1 MKIAEREGARVTEC
15 TGQVELFS
23 IGRRKV
29 TIESNGTF
37 ITSNAGVLL
46 ASRIERRL
54 KLASRLSVVLHD
66 ERDPALVSHTYEN
79 QMRQRLLQIVCGYED
94 CNDASELRF
103 EPAFQTAMGRV
114 AGREES
120 VLASQPTLSRFE
132 QRGAGE
138 LLRMSEVLVDLWIEQ
153 LLARGPKAWKDIVLE
168 FDSTDDP
175 THGAQQLS
183 MFHGYYDQYMY
194 HPLLVFDGE
203 GWPVAVVLR
212 PGRASGSQG
221 AASVLLRIFE
231 KIVERLPKSARITL
245 RGDAGFA
252 VPELYELCEAMGIR
266 YVIGQITH
274 ACYKER
280 AAEALA
286 EAVRT
291 FEQSGTKARVFTEF
305 EYQAE
310 TWSHRRRVIGKAE
323 RMPEGENLRF
333 IVTNIADLDPES
345 AYDYYTERGQS
356 ENFIKDLKNAM
367 FADRLSCSAFMANQ
381 FRLILHTAAYI
392 VMLELRRELAGT
404 ALAKAQMDTLRL
416 KLLKIGACIVV
427 TVRRIWV
434 QLSEFDPSRE
444 LFQYICR
451 RLTLAST

>member
-1 MKIAEREGARVTEC
+1 MTKC
-15 TGQVELFS
+15 TGQIDLFS
-23 IGRRKV
+23 IGRRRV

-37 ITSNAGVLL
+37 ITSNAGGLL

-54 KLASRLSVVLHD
+54 AVARRLSAVLED
-66 ERDPALVSHTYEN
+66 ERDPALVSHTYES

-103 EPAFQTAMGRV
+103 EPAFQTAMGRI

-120 VLASQPTLSRFE
+120 ALASQPTLSRFE
-132 QRGAGE
+132 QRDASE

-153 LLARGPKAWKDIVLE
+153 LLARGPKAWKNIVLE

-175 THGAQQLS
+175 THGAQQLT

-212 PGRASGSQG
+212 PGRAAASQG
-221 AASVLLRIFE
+221 AASVLVRIFK
-231 KIVERLPKSARITL
+231 KIVERLPKQARITL
-245 RGDAGFA
+245 RADAGFA
-252 VPELYELCEAMGIR
+252 VPELYELCEAMEIR

-274 ACYKER
+274 ASYKER
-280 AAEALA
+280 AADVLA
-286 EAVRT
+286 EAVRQ
-291 FEQSGTKARVFTEF
+291 FEQTGMKARLFTEF
-305 EYQAE
+305 EYQAQ
-310 TWSHRRRVIGKAE
+310 TWSHPRRVIGKAE
-323 RMPEGENLRF
+323 RMPEGENVRF
-333 IVTNIADLDPES
+333 IVTNIADLDPEA

-381 FRLILHTAAYI
+381 FRLLLHTAAYI
-392 VMLELRRELAGT
+392 VMLELRRELADT
-404 ALAKAQMDTLRL
+404 ALARVQMDTLRL

-427 TVRRIWV
+427 TARRVWV
-434 QLSEFDPSRE
+434 QLSEFDPSRS
-444 LFQYICR
+444 LFEYVGR
-451 RLTLAST
+451 RLALTST